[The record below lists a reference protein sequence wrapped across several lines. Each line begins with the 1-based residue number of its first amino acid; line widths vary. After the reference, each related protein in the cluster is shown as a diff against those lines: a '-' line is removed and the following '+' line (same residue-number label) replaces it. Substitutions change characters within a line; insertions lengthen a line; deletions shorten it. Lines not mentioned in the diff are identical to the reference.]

1 MSLVST
7 RPAPLSRD
15 AVLGAART
23 LIASDGLD
31 ALSLRRVGASLGV
44 SAPAL
49 YAYVDNKSDLLR
61 GVAELE
67 FESLLD
73 EFARLGDRDAIG
85 RIRGHAHAYIAH
97 ARAHPALFQVMFL
110 FRPGWAPQA
119 VADDLPVAT
128 KAFALAG
135 AAIEEAMDSGQLRRA
150 DPFVTAMALWAAAHG
165 TATVLLS
172 GLDLGDV
179 LESQIVDAV
188 VDNLLRGLAD
198 PID

>member
-1 MSLVST
+1 M
-7 RPAPLSRD
+7 
-15 AVLGAART
+15 LGAART
-23 LIASDGLD
+23 LIASDGLE
-31 ALSLRRVGASLGV
+31 ALSLRRVGERLGV

-67 FESLLD
+67 FESLLED
-73 EFARLGDRDAIG
+73 FERLGDRDAIG
-85 RIRGHAHAYIAH
+85 RIRGHAQAYISH

-110 FRPGWAPQA
+110 FRPGWAPHA

-135 AAIEEAMDSGQLRRA
+135 AAIEEAMESGQLRRA
-150 DPFVTAMALWAAAHG
+150 DPFVVAMALWAAAHG
-165 TATVLLS
+165 TATVLLA
-172 GLDLGDV
+172 GLELGDAV
-179 LESQIVDAV
+179 EGQIVDAV
-188 VDNLLRGLAD
+188 LDNLLRGLNT